1 MCQLVSLDVNGKT
14 INVASL
20 KIEYIKNIIDN
31 ISRCNLIDKVVLF
44 GSSLEERCTENSDID
59 IAIFGKETK
68 NQMFKT
74 KSYIDYVKS
83 ITSFGEIQDYDIL
96 YFYSSKEN
104 NSSIMKDIEQGAIL
118 FERCFT

>member
-59 IAIFGKETK
+59 IAIFGKKTK

-96 YFYSSKEN
+96 YFDSSKEN

-118 FERCFT
+118 FER

>member
-59 IAIFGKETK
+59 IAIFGKKTK

-96 YFYSSKEN
+96 YFDSSKEN

>member
-20 KIEYIKNIIDN
+20 KIKYIKNIIDN

-59 IAIFGKETK
+59 IAIFGK
-68 NQMFKT
+68 KT
-74 KSYIDYVKS
+74 KTLPTPAIIPS
-83 ITSFGEIQDYDIL
+83 TTRERNRLLGESNQKWLHHAPKI
-96 YFYSSKEN
+96 S
-104 NSSIMKDIEQGAIL
+104 
-118 FERCFT
+118 

>member
-59 IAIFGKETK
+59 IWR
-68 NQMFKT
+68 
-74 KSYIDYVKS
+74 
-83 ITSFGEIQDYDIL
+83 
-96 YFYSSKEN
+96 
-104 NSSIMKDIEQGAIL
+104 NSRL
-118 FERCFT
+118 